1 MKIIWLGQ
9 AGLLIE
15 TNGHKILVDPYLSDS
30 VKKINPKN
38 YRRVG
43 VDCDFYKICPDMII
57 LTHDHLDHTDP
68 ETLEI
73 FLGDYSG
80 ITVLASHNAW
90 KRVREFGGDHNYVSF
105 NRHTTWT
112 QYGIRFTAVKA
123 EHSDEFAI
131 GVIIDD
137 GEQCLYIV
145 GDSLYNE
152 EIFGDIPTNI
162 DIVFVP
168 INGVGNNMNMTDAA
182 NFAKRVNAKYT
193 VPVHW
198 GMFDELNP
206 EKFDCK
212 NRIIPEI
219 YKEVKL

>member
-15 TNGHKILVDPYLSDS
+15 TNGCKILVDPYLSDS

-38 YRRVG
+38 YRRVE
-43 VDCDFYKICPDMII
+43 VDYDFYKICPDMII

-68 ETLEI
+68 ETLEK
-73 FLGDYSG
+73 FLGDYSE
-80 ITVLASHNAW
+80 ITVLASYNAW
-90 KRVREFGGDHNYVSF
+90 KRVREFGGEHNYVSF

-152 EIFGDIPTNI
+152 EIFGDIPTDI
-162 DIVFVP
+162 DAVFVP

-182 NFAKRVNAKYT
+182 AFAKRVNAKYT

-198 GMFDELNP
+198 GMFDELNS
-206 EKFDCK
+206 EEFDCK